1 MNIKNYKELN
11 REYSLLCNNGCTAQ
25 IYKSKYDNEILKIFR
40 SELSQFD
47 EDRFNYL
54 SKINT
59 DYFSFPLDNVY
70 INNSLVGYTMYFKEG
85 ISFKNMNYDILI
97 KDLFG
102 AIEKL
107 EYDFS
112 LLSDYKIRI
121 LDLHEDNI
129 LYDRYKKNINIID
142 TDEYGCFYENKK
154 DLLKK
159 NIKSLAYIISSYL
172 SLDISM
178 YDDFNSFKSLLQ
190 YLNMRINILEE
201 TYKVSLEKVED
212 IKKLKLKKISKAYN

>member
-97 KDLFG
+97 KDLFV

-201 TYKVSLEKVED
+201 IYKVSLEKVED

>member
-1 MNIKNYKELN
+1 MNLKNYKELN
-11 REYSLLCNNGCTAQ
+11 KEYSLLYNNGCTAQ
-25 IYKSKYDNEILKIFR
+25 IYKSKYDNEILKMFR
-40 SELSQFD
+40 SKLSQFD
-47 EDRFNYL
+47 EDRFNCL

-172 SLDISM
+172 SLDISI

-190 YLNMRINILEE
+190 YLNMRISILEE

>member
-1 MNIKNYKELN
+1 MNFKNYKELN
-11 REYSLLCNNGCTAQ
+11 KEYSLLYNNGCTAQ
-25 IYKSKYDNEILKIFR
+25 IYKSKYDNEILKMFR
-40 SELSQFD
+40 SKLSQFD
-47 EDRFNYL
+47 EDRFKCL

-172 SLDISM
+172 SLDISI

-190 YLNMRINILEE
+190 YLNMRISILEE

-212 IKKLKLKKISKAYN
+212 NKKLKLKKISKAYN

>member
-1 MNIKNYKELN
+1 MNFKNYKELIKDYN
-11 REYSLLCNNGCTAQ
+11 LLYNNGCTAQ
-25 IYKSKYDNEILKIFR
+25 IYKSKYDNELLKIFR
-40 SELSQFD
+40 NELSQFD
-47 EDRFNYL
+47 EERFNYL

-70 INNSLVGYTMYFKEG
+70 VNGCLVGYRMYSKEG
-85 ISFKNMNYDILI
+85 ITFKNMNYNILI
-97 KDLFG
+97 KDLFT

-112 LLSDYKIRI
+112 LLSDYKVRI

-142 TDEYGCFYENKK
+142 TDGYACFYENKK

-159 NIKSLAYIISSYL
+159 NIKSLAYIIASYL
-172 SLDISM
+172 SLDMSM
-178 YDDFNSFKSLLQ
+178 YDDFDSFKSLLE
-190 YLNMRINILEE
+190 YLNMRVSILEE
-201 TYKVSLEKVED
+201 NYKVSLEKVED